1 MLKLYKK
8 TITVATMLGIIL
20 FAGAYYVNCN
30 VYDTAGSFVQNCLI
44 GIACSFVVV
53 VITTSLQYLNEH
65 KKVFYE
71 YKKNLRKLYINVYTL
86 KTIDIDNAPMLGLN
100 TYIENID
107 QCFENLKKCAMDLCW
122 FRPKYKRKY
131 NNYFSEIFRLMMI
144 FIRDQYDKPRKALI
158 EISAFSAV
166 EIMEKLIRE
175 CATDRIDMLF
185 VENMLKERMKSQK
198 KKIHIKE
205 LLMEYIVYIIS
216 IIVSAIFI
224 VTASF
229 FYKIQTVSSILI
241 GIGCSAI
248 TAALMAIFIEIKDK
262 REYNK
267 KIKSNRKL
275 YFEKLNSE
283 VKMLIQRILWFDERF
298 NDEEFNWNLDKNVYN
313 SLQFML
319 FTFKEYPSDHV
330 VSYEEAEHKIKECEE
345 KYGYPQYCEYDE
357 DTQNRIN
364 RMFSIISDSAG
375 TLKGILIRMLF
386 NDIELASEDYIS
398 LSDLESL
405 RFDLLGG
412 IELLSNPGK
421 NYAAGLRMI
430 MAASKKIRLIGGY
443 SDSIRICLQG
453 TVGMDEL

>member
-1 MLKLYKK
+1 M
-8 TITVATMLGIIL
+8 
-20 FAGAYYVNCN
+20 
-30 VYDTAGSFVQNCLI
+30 
-44 GIACSFVVV
+44 VV
-53 VITTSLQYLNEH
+53 VITTSLQYINEH
-65 KKVFYE
+65 RKVFYE
-71 YKKNLRKLYINVYTL
+71 YKRNLRKLYINICTL
-86 KTIDIDNAPMLGLN
+86 KTIDIDSAPMLGLN
-100 TYIENID
+100 TYIDIID

-131 NNYFSEIFRLMMI
+131 NIYFSEIIKLMVN

-158 EISAFSAV
+158 EISAYSAV

-175 CATDRIDMLF
+175 CATDRIDILF
-185 VENMLKERMKSQK
+185 VENMLKGKMKSQK

-205 LLMEYIVYIIS
+205 LLMEYVVYIIS
-216 IIVSAIFI
+216 IIVSTIFI
-224 VTASF
+224 VTGSF
-229 FYKIQTVSSILI
+229 FYKNQTFSSILI

-275 YFEKLNSE
+275 YFGKLNNE

-298 NDEEFNWNLDKNVYN
+298 NDEKFNWNLDKNVYN

-319 FTFKEYPSDHV
+319 FTFKEYPSDHI

-345 KYGYPQYCEYDE
+345 KYGYPQYYEYDE
-357 DTQNRIN
+357 DTKNRIN

-421 NYAAGLRMI
+421 NYAAALRMI
-430 MAASKKIRLIGGY
+430 MAASKTIRVVGGF